1 MQFKTKNEMLQK
13 GVQEGIWSENFISRV
28 QLDNELVVACPNI
41 YQVALGSDTAFIILA
56 SEGLWIT

>member
-13 GVQEGIWSENFISRV
+13 GVQEGIWSENFISCV
-28 QLDNELVVACPNI
+28 QLDNELVVACHNI
-41 YQVALGSDTAFIILA
+41 YQVALGSDTAFIVLV